1 MTEAGIWLVVIAAGV
16 LLLGAV
22 EAVRSGRFSGPRLE
36 TVRFAVVA
44 ATLVILAL
52 ISGVLSVTW
61 VIVVFLP
68 AVWEALLVALGVL
81 GGLVGLALLVTLYF
95 RRRSV

>member
-22 EAVRSGRFSGPRLE
+22 EAVRSGRFSGPRWEAL
-36 TVRFAVVA
+36 RFAVVA
-44 ATLVILAL
+44 ATLVILAI
-52 ISGVLSVTW
+52 ISGVLSVAW
-61 VIVVFLP
+61 VIVVFIP

>member
-1 MTEAGIWLVVIAAGV
+1 MTEAGIWLIVIAAGV
-16 LLLGAV
+16 ALLGV
-22 EAVRSGRFSGPRLE
+22 LEAVRSGRFSGPRWE

-52 ISGVLSVTW
+52 ISGFLAVTW
-61 VIVVFLP
+61 VIVV
-68 AVWEALLVALGVL
+68 VIWEIWEVLLVVLGALGAL
-81 GGLVGLALLVTLYF
+81 GALVLLVVLYV